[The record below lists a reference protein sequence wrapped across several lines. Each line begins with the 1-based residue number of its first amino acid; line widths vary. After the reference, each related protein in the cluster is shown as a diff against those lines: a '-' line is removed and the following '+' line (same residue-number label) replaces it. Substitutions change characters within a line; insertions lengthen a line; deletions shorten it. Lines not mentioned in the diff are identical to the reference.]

1 MAVVGNVGTYA
12 QVQPIQGP
20 DFGGMVKVEF
30 DKLDAERKAKAA
42 AIAKA
47 KADELK
53 DRKDPNAYSASG
65 LSGYDESMSKLYKD
79 FYNSAI
85 ENKKLYEQTGDSRYL
100 YEYDKTVNEMN
111 TITNE
116 AKGLADYFKTAEG
129 LASSGK
135 LNKDNYDEVMSD
147 LQQLRDGKAK
157 YIFKDGRGFVQLYD
171 QDGTER
177 EPQYIGGFVKDNLN
191 LVGDIELFDEYKKVV
206 DRVTAPL
213 KESGSYYSNVKV
225 RDITSPEAQ
234 PQREAIQLAAD
245 ALAGDNAAMTK
256 WYQSEM
262 KPTTKVRK
270 TSNWTDDEK
279 KAASKYFYDN
289 MAKSYGKEVE
299 RGYGAPP
306 SNNGGGKGDEKEIIE
321 PTEFRLPGGKG
332 KGHAWDASGTKNPR
346 VSSLKVN
353 VYDKKGKTIGTKVV
367 DNLVLLNVYMVKNAQ
382 GKEFIKVKYSEP
394 TGTESQ
400 TYTKEDISD
409 IEKQL
414 ASLISNTDAYNE
426 KKNELELAK
435 RSLSGIKTTDRK
447 ELVIPRE
454 ADDQAG
460 NVANALGLSSTDELF
475 DKYRELAGFN
485 KKTETIEERKKR
497 LGLK

>member
-20 DFGGMVKVEF
+20 DFGGMVKAEF
-30 DKLDAERKAKAA
+30 DKLDAEKKAKAA
-42 AIAKA
+42 AVAKA

-53 DRKDPNAYSASG
+53 DRKDPDAYSASG
-65 LSGYDESMSKLYKD
+65 LTGYDESMSKLYKD

-116 AKGLADYFKTAEG
+116 AKGLADYFKTAED
-129 LASSGK
+129 LAKSGK

-191 LVGDIELFDEYKKVV
+191 LVGDIELNDEYKKVV

-225 RDITSPEAQ
+225 RDINSPEAQ

-306 SNNGGGKGDEKEIIE
+306 SNNGGGKGDEKEIIK
-321 PTEFRLPGGKG
+321 PTDFRLPGGG
-332 KGHAWDASGTKNPR
+332 KGHAWDASGAKNPR

-353 VYDKKGKTIGTKVV
+353 VYNEKGKPVGTKVV

-400 TYTKEDISD
+400 TYTKEDVSD

-414 ASLISNTDAYNE
+414 ASLRSNTDAYNE

-435 RSLSGIKTTDRK
+435 RSLSGIKTTNRN

-485 KKTETIEERKKR
+485 KKKPEIKSRITNY
-497 LGLK
+497 

>member
-20 DFGGMVKVEF
+20 DFGGMVEKQF
-30 DKLDAERKAKAA
+30 DKLDAERKAIAA
-42 AIAKA
+42 SSAKA
-47 KADELK
+47 KSDALK

-65 LSGYDESMSKLYKD
+65 LAGYDESMSKLYKD

-85 ENKKLYEQTGDSRYL
+85 ENKKLYDQTGDSKYL
-100 YEYDKTVNEMN
+100 YEYDKIVNEMN

-116 AKGLADYFKTAEG
+116 AKGLADYFKTAED
-129 LASSGK
+129 LAKSGK
-135 LNKDNYDEVMSD
+135 LNKDNYDEVMYD

-157 YIFKDGRGFVQLYD
+157 YVFKDGRGFVQLYD

-191 LVGDIELFDEYKKVV
+191 LVGDIELNDEYKNVV

-225 RDITSPEAQ
+225 RDINSTEAQ

-256 WYQSEM
+256 WYQSEI

-299 RGYGAPP
+299 RGFGAPP
-306 SNNGGGKGDEKEIIE
+306 SDGGRGGSDEKDVIK
-321 PTEFRLPGGKG
+321 PTLYRLPGGG
-332 KGHAWDASGTKNPR
+332 QGHAWDASGTKNPR

-353 VYDKKGKTIGTKVV
+353 VYDEKGKPIGTKVV
-367 DNLVLLNVYMVKNAQ
+367 DNLVLLNVSMVKDAK

-400 TYTKEDISD
+400 TYTKEDVSD

-414 ASLISNTDAYNE
+414 ASLRRDTDAYNKTKE
-426 KKNELELAK
+426 KLDLVKK
-435 RSLSGIKTTDRK
+435 SLSGIKTTDRK
-447 ELVIPRE
+447 EIVIPRE
-454 ADDQAG
+454 SDDQAG

>member
-20 DFGGMVKVEF
+20 DFGGMVKEQF
-30 DKLDAERKAKAA
+30 DKLDAEKKAKAA
-42 AIAKA
+42 AKAKA
-47 KADELK
+47 KSDALK

-65 LSGYDESMSKLYKD
+65 LAGYDESMSKLYKD

-85 ENKKLYEQTGDSRYL
+85 ENKKLYDQTGDSKYL
-100 YEYDKTVNEMN
+100 YEYDKIVNEMN

-116 AKGLADYFKTAEG
+116 AKGLADYFKTAED
-129 LASSGK
+129 LAKSGK
-135 LNKDNYDEVMSD
+135 LNKDNYDEVMYD

-157 YIFKDGRGFVQLYD
+157 YVFKDGRGFVQLYD

-191 LVGDIELFDEYKKVV
+191 LVGDVELNDEYKKVV

-225 RDITSPEAQ
+225 RDINSPEAQ

-256 WYQSEM
+256 WYQSEI
-262 KPTTKVRK
+262 KPITKVRK

-299 RGYGAPP
+299 RGFGAPP
-306 SNNGGGKGDEKEIIE
+306 SDGGRGGSGEKDVIK
-321 PTEFRLPGGKG
+321 PTLYNLPSGG
-332 KGHAWDASGTKNPR
+332 KGHAWDASGTKNPK
-346 VSSLKVN
+346 VSSLKVTSYN
-353 VYDKKGKTIGTKVV
+353 KDGKAIGTRIV
-367 DNLVLLNVYMVKNAQ
+367 NSAVLLNVAMVKNKYGQ
-382 GKEFIKVKYSEP
+382 EVLRVEYSEP
-394 TGTESQ
+394 TGSESE
-400 TYTKEDISD
+400 TYTKEDVSD

-414 ASLISNTDAYNE
+414 ASLRSNSNEYNE
-426 KKNELELAK
+426 KKKELELAK
-435 RSLSGIKTTDRK
+435 KSLSGQKQSDRNIVFISNK
-447 ELVIPRE
+447 S
-454 ADDQAG
+454 DDQAG
-460 NVANALGLSSTDELF
+460 NVANALGLNSTDELWGT
-475 DKYRELAGFN
+475 YRELAGFN
-485 KKTETIEERKKR
+485 KKAE
-497 LGLK
+497 LD